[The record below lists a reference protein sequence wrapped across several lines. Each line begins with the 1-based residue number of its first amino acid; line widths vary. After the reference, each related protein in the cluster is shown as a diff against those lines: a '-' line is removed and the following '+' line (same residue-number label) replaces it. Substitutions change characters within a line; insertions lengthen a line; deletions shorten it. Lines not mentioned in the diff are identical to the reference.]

1 MLHFGW
7 FGSVF
12 REEEVNHF
20 ELFLKYGAEKREKLI
35 PSLLHTDTFHVLF
48 VMKTRFFSLYFFKFN
63 YFIRC
68 LILIIFCIKISEC
81 CWNGGCG
88 YLSYNLLMDWQ
99 CVPMNAHVIQISR
112 ADYKSSAV
120 SSTFIAIKLNRKI
133 FFPRSQT
140 NWFFLYLFLAWLSIP
155 IF

>member
-1 MLHFGW
+1 MEQKNGK
-7 FGSVF
+7 S
-12 REEEVNHF
+12 
-20 ELFLKYGAEKREKLI
+20 LFHHYYILILSMFYLSWKLN
-35 PSLLHTDTFHVLF
+35 
-48 VMKTRFFSLYFFKFN
+48 FSLYFFKFN

-68 LILIIFCIKISEC
+68 LILFIFCIKISEC

-88 YLSYNLLMDWQ
+88 YLWYNLLMDWQ

-112 ADYKSSAV
+112 VDYKSSAV